1 MTDLTITPSTSH
13 DGVRDRD
20 WRLLI
25 GGGLRAAA
33 DGRTYDRVSPFT
45 RETIAVV
52 PDAGPSDV
60 DDAVEAAWAARREW
74 RLTPVPQRAALL
86 SRAADIIEEH
96 GEELAYLDSIDAGS
110 PLINSRM
117 DVQLTLSH
125 ARLFAG
131 IALEMKG
138 TTVPASPGLHLTVR
152 EPVGVVVRIVPF
164 NHPLM
169 FAGKVFAPLIAG
181 NPTILKPPEV
191 APLSALRLGE
201 LLQEVFPP
209 GVFQVVVGDGPAVPD
224 RLVRHPKVRR
234 IGFIG
239 SERTG
244 MAIQKAAAE
253 SGIKEVSLEL
263 GGKNA
268 MVVFADADLDA
279 AAQAAINGMNFTWSG
294 QSCGSNSRLLVQRSA
309 HDELVARIV
318 QKLEGHR
325 QGDPLDPESRQGTMI
340 NEAQFGKVMGYLETA
355 REEGATVVT
364 GGGKPDGPAFEKGL
378 FIAPTVLT
386 GLDRSKTVAREE
398 IFGPVLSVIPFDD
411 EDDAID
417 IANDSVYGLTAAVW
431 TKDISRALRLSHE
444 IEAGFVWV
452 NDSAKHFPN
461 VPYGGVKASGMG
473 REESM
478 EELLS
483 YTALKSIN
491 IAY

>member
-20 WRLLI
+20 WHLLI
-25 GGGLRAAA
+25 GGRLRAAA

-45 RETIAVV
+45 RETIARV

-138 TTVPASPGLHLTVR
+138 TTVPASSGLHLTVR

-181 NPTILKPPEV
+181 NPTVLKPPEV

-201 LLQEVFPP
+201 LLQDVFPP

-309 HDELVARIV
+309 HDDLVARIV
-318 QKLEGHR
+318 QKLSGHR

-340 NEAQFGKVMGYLETA
+340 NEAQFAKVMGYLDTA
-355 REEGATVVT
+355 RDEGATVVT

-444 IEAGFVWV
+444 IEAGFLWV

>member
-1 MTDLTITPSTSH
+1 MTDLSIRPSTAH
-13 DGVRDRD
+13 DAVRDRE
-20 WRLLI
+20 WRLLV
-25 GGGLRAAA
+25 GGSLRAAA
-33 DGRTYDRVSPFT
+33 GGASYDRVSPFT
-45 RETIAVV
+45 RETIATV
-52 PDAGPSDV
+52 PDAQPTDV
-60 DDAVEAAWAARREW
+60 DDAVEAAHAARREW
-74 RLTPVPQRAALL
+74 RLTPVPQRAALVA
-86 SRAADIIEEH
+86 RAADIIEQH

-117 DVQLTLSH
+117 DVQLTLAH

-138 TTVPASPGLHLTVR
+138 STIPASAGLHLTVR

-244 MAIQKAAAE
+244 MAIQRAAAE

-268 MVVFADADLDA
+268 MVVFDDADLDA

-294 QSCGSNSRLLVQRSA
+294 QSCGSNSRLLVQRSV
-309 HDELVARIV
+309 HDALVERVAAT
-318 QKLEGHR
+318 LATHR

-340 NEAQFGKVMGYLETA
+340 NERQFDKVMGYIDTA
-355 REEGATVVT
+355 TREGATVVT
-364 GGGKPDGPAFEKGL
+364 GGGRPDGPEFERGL

-386 GLDRSKTVAREE
+386 GVEPTATVAREE

-411 EDDAID
+411 EDEALR
-417 IANDSVYGLTAAVW
+417 IANDSAYGLTAAVF
-431 TKDISRALRLSHE
+431 TRDVSRALRFSHE
-444 IEAGFVWV
+444 VEAGFIWV

-461 VPYGGVKASGMG
+461 VPYGGVKASGVG